1 MTHPPNLKGRYDGKV
16 LSPFQR
22 GLLLAIGFVFL
33 MAFQINQRLTASFK
47 IEFFDHEIVR
57 VENFDRET
65 PALRPRVWQSLE
77 TTRCFEL
84 MFIAPPRDVLVKP

>member
-1 MTHPPNLKGRYDGKV
+1 MTRTPNLKGRYDGKV

-33 MAFQINQRLTASFK
+33 MAFQIDQLLTASFK
-47 IEFFDHEIVR
+47 IEFFDHEIAR

-65 PALRPRVWQSLE
+65 PALRPDAWQSLE
-77 TTRCFEL
+77 ATRCFVP
-84 MFIAPPRDVLVKP
+84 MINAPPATSW